1 MFRVELSLRSQLAKE
16 ALSTVLTMAGFLVLT
31 KRDRH
36 DGGVTAIVDVDGGE
50 SLEMIATHRLNG
62 DRIVVLTNDADAL
75 ELDDDQSASLSGILT
90 YDLSTEAFVR
100 SLRLICSGEQ
110 VFADRMAPGSQPSGE
125 PGTGGSGLSTFER
138 EVLSHVLEGHA
149 DKVIARHLGTSEA
162 AAKVHLNNLLRKIRV
177 PNRTEAT
184 VWALD
189 NLPEFGPARRG
200 FV

>member
-16 ALSTVLTMAGFLVLT
+16 ALSTVLAMAGFLVLT

-36 DGGVTAIVDVDGGE
+36 DDGVTAIVDVDDGE
-50 SLEMIATHRLNG
+50 GLEAIAAHRLNG
-62 DRIVVLTNDADAL
+62 DKIVVLTNDPDAL

-110 VFADRMAPGSQPSGE
+110 VFADSMAPGSQPSGE
-125 PGTGGSGLSTFER
+125 PGPGDGSLSSLER

-149 DKVIARHLGTSEA
+149 DTVIARHLGTSEA
-162 AAKVHLNNLLRKIRV
+162 AAKLHLKNLLRKIRV

-189 NLPEFGPARRG
+189 NLPEFGPGRRG